1 MAALVIGTSL
11 PPSPPPPSSS
21 TNLCLMAKGDR
32 KVQSDDDS
40 SGDENGSDS
49 EEEFESPSYD
59 DLVVLLNDY
68 TKIIRKTR
76 AKNAKLKLENES
88 LLAKYDIAKKA
99 SDELREENKIV
110 SSKIKSSKLLK
121 RSLEKN
127 MINLRGY
134 TMSSP
139 LDTTC

>member
-1 MAALVIGTSL
+1 MPYGQ
-11 PPSPPPPSSS
+11 
-21 TNLCLMAKGDR
+21 GDR

-49 EEEFESPSYD
+49 DEEFESPSYD

-68 TKIIRKTR
+68 TKIIKKTR
-76 AKNAKLKLENES
+76 AKNEKLKLENES
-88 LLAKYDIAKKA
+88 LLAKYGIAEKA
-99 SDELREENKIV
+99 SGDLREENEIV
-110 SSKIKSSKLLK
+110 SSKLKELKTSKKELI
-121 RSLEKN
+121 EN
-127 MINLRGY
+127 MINLRVY